1 LESSLYRLDGIVKL
15 GYGRFMTDMK
25 TSSRD
30 RILKAAGQVAREVGP
45 GHLSLDAVA
54 QRAGISKGGLLY
66 NFPSKAKLLEALVEQ
81 HLADFDAALTAKE
94 DLRQKNGLCAA
105 YMEVFN
111 AELEQRQPPPSG
123 MLAAMAENPD
133 FLAPVRRFNRDLL
146 DRMKAGASD
155 EGAALVLFLALE
167 GMRASRLFGVDVLTS
182 AEHETTMATLLDLV
196 ERGGEKD

>member
-1 LESSLYRLDGIVKL
+1 
-15 GYGRFMTDMK
+15 
-25 TSSRD
+25 
-30 RILKAAGQVAREVGP
+30 
-45 GHLSLDAVA
+45 
-54 QRAGISKGGLLY
+54 
-66 NFPSKAKLLEALVEQ
+66 
-81 HLADFDAALTAKE
+81 
-94 DLRQKNGLCAA
+94 
-105 YMEVFN
+105 MEVFN

-182 AEHETTMATLLDLV
+182 AEHEATMATLLDLV
-196 ERGGEKD
+196 ERGGRED